1 MFFEQENI
9 GFIVLDVMELHQETA
24 RSFNCNRKYN
34 ALSFRYESDTVI
46 ETKNSVFHLGDNAIS
61 YFPPNTDY
69 IRTAKLDHVIV
80 VHFLCFGQESRQIE
94 YFYPDDPEKYKQKFR
109 KLLNVWDKKDVG
121 YKMKAASVLCDI
133 FSDIYS
139 ENRPPITKNLLI
151 NESVEFAIKNF
162 SDPSLTV
169 ETLADISHMS
179 ETYFRK
185 LFREEY
191 GISPKKYIINL
202 RINYAKELI
211 SMGYYT
217 LPEVS
222 ELAGFNDCR
231 HFSVTFKKLTG
242 RSPSEYRHS
251 YISKKW

>member
-1 MFFEQENI
+1 
-9 GFIVLDVMELHQETA
+9 
-24 RSFNCNRKYN
+24 
-34 ALSFRYESDTVI
+34 
-46 ETKNSVFHLGDNAIS
+46 
-61 YFPPNTDY
+61 
-69 IRTAKLDHVIV
+69 
-80 VHFLCFGQESRQIE
+80 
-94 YFYPDDPEKYKQKFR
+94 
-109 KLLNVWDKKDVG
+109 
-121 YKMKAASVLCDI
+121 MKAASVLCEI

-139 ENRPPITKNLLI
+139 VNRPSITKNLLI

-169 ETLADISHMS
+169 ETLADISHIS

-202 RINYAKELI
+202 RIIYAKELI

-222 ELAGFNDCR
+222 ELAGFNDYR
-231 HFSVTFKKLTG
+231 YFSVTFKKLAG
-242 RSPSEYRHS
+242 RSPSEYKMGVLR
-251 YISKKW
+251 

>member
-9 GFIVLDVMELHQETA
+9 GFIVLDVMELHQETE
-24 RSFNCNRKYN
+24 RSYNSIRKYN
-34 ALSFRYESDTVI
+34 ALSFRYKSDTVM

-69 IRTAKLDHVIV
+69 VRTAKLDHVIV
-80 VHFLCFGQESRQIE
+80 VHFLCFGQESRTIE
-94 YFYPDDPEKYKQKFR
+94 YFYPDDAETYKLKFR
-109 KLLNVWDKKDVG
+109 KLLNIWEKKDVG

-151 NESVEFAIKNF
+151 NESVEFALKNF
-162 SDPSLTV
+162 SDPLLTV
-169 ETLADISHMS
+169 ETLADISHIS

-185 LFREEY
+185 LFKEEY
-191 GISPKKYIINL
+191 GISPKKYIVNL

-217 LPEVS
+217 LTEVS
-222 ELAGFNDCR
+222 ELAGFNDYLY
-231 HFSVTFKKLTG
+231 FSVTFKRLTG
-242 RSPSEYRHS
+242 TTPSEYRKNLS
-251 YISKKW
+251 NCR